1 MNIWEKKV
9 GLDTLTVQYHGATMS
24 IPHLPSPFLRKARPE
39 MAGTGGLSLCVV
51 EIAKEEHQLAPPL
64 FVGPEVSSPDN
75 RLKLTPFSFKR
86 PANADQT
93 SPGPVSGEEPPD
105 QKKERDYTE
114 VQCHVLFYIWAK
126 GKCV

>member
-1 MNIWEKKV
+1 MNIREKKV
-9 GLDTLTVQYHGATMS
+9 RLDILTVQYHGATMS

-39 MAGTGGLSLCVV
+39 MAGTGELSLCVV

-86 PANADQT
+86 PANAD
-93 SPGPVSGEEPPD
+93 
-105 QKKERDYTE
+105 
-114 VQCHVLFYIWAK
+114 
-126 GKCV
+126 